1 MLSSPYWGACQVS
14 RPRDRL
20 VGAFAP
26 QAPQNHPLRS
36 HLTSPSLSPEHLQDP
51 LPPGLALL
59 SSTPLLPPPPC
70 MREPTA
76 LLRGL
81 SWLSPSAAP
90 LYLPRSPTQCPLL
103 GLTYQILEYSW
114 HHSAHL
120 ASPLPR
126 SCPDL
131 KWPCCLPGSLSAH
144 TLPVVVPVCPSR
156 RSGAVGSLEKKACAV
171 LESSCLEESQGPS
184 VPTDWLPSVG
194 SAGQRPWGANG
205 GRCSS
210 HEGWPIPGEQTGAGP
225 IVVGNILRQSQ
236 DSCPSGHP
244 ISPCP

>member
-1 MLSSPYWGACQVS
+1 M
-14 RPRDRL
+14 
-20 VGAFAP
+20 
-26 QAPQNHPLRS
+26 
-36 HLTSPSLSPEHLQDP
+36 
-51 LPPGLALL
+51 
-59 SSTPLLPPPPC
+59 
-70 MREPTA
+70 
-76 LLRGL
+76 
-81 SWLSPSAAP
+81 
-90 LYLPRSPTQCPLL
+90 
-103 GLTYQILEYSW
+103 
-114 HHSAHL
+114 
-120 ASPLPR
+120 
-126 SCPDL
+126 
-131 KWPCCLPGSLSAH
+131 
-144 TLPVVVPVCPSR
+144 
-156 RSGAVGSLEKKACAV
+156 GSLEKKACAV